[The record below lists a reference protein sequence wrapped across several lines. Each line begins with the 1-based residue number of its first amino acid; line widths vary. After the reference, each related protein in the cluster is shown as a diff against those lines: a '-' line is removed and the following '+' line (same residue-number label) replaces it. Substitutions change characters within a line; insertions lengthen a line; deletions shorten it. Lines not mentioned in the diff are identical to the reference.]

1 MTSKCVCEKF
11 FARNDADMSNNT
23 TSETSS
29 FSPTSKI
36 SQGVYIGL
44 LIFLGVGGNSAVIFA
59 IFKHLRFRSITNAFI
74 LALAG
79 SDLLN
84 CSISMPIALA
94 VLSLDHLPKV
104 ACQLSAVSTVF
115 SDSMSVFMVTLIGVD
130 RLSLLNRQRK
140 VSKKFCFGLIFLCCI
155 ISLTFSLPP
164 AIFSGNTRHL
174 KPFIHCSYLLLSNH
188 QLENVKLLRGV
199 FLIISFALPFTIM
212 FYSLRKLF
220 KLAGRPTVSK
230 ITPASVQAQ
239 NLKFEGEVRTAGTV
253 LIMITTTLCL
263 RSPIIIASV
272 CQLMKARI
280 GPKADSAL
288 ILVNWT
294 ASIVHPFT
302 YAIRNPLVANLIR
315 VKKPPLTVPPP
326 VPATV
331 VDRSRRSSL
340 TSKATGEVNSWPDL
354 IFPTLRKISNIS
366 VDTSKTVTSNV

>member
-11 FARNDADMSNNT
+11 FARDDADMSNNT
-23 TSETSS
+23 TSTTST
-29 FSPTSKI
+29 FSTASKI

-44 LIFLGVGGNSAVIFA
+44 LILLGVGGNSAVIFA
-59 IFKHLRFRSITNAFI
+59 IFKHLRFRSVTNAFI

-79 SDLLN
+79 CDLLN

-94 VLSLDHLPKV
+94 ALSMNRLPDV
-104 ACQLSAVSTVF
+104 ACQFNAVSTVF
-115 SDSMSVFMVTLIGVD
+115 SDSMSVFMVTLIGID

-155 ISLTFSLPP
+155 ISLTFSMPS
-164 AIFSGNTRHL
+164 AINSAKIKHHQ
-174 KPFIHCSYLLLSNH
+174 PFIHCSYLLLGN
-188 QLENVKLLRGV
+188 QNLERVKLLRGV
-199 FLIISFALPFTIM
+199 FIIITFALPFAVM
-212 FYSLRKLF
+212 LYSLRKLF
-220 KLAGRPTVSK
+220 KLAGRPSVSK

-253 LIMITTTLCL
+253 LIMITTTLLL
-263 RSPIIIASV
+263 RSPIIIASI
-272 CQLMKARI
+272 CQMMNVRI
-280 GPKADSAL
+280 GPKADSTL
-288 ILVNWT
+288 ILINWT
-294 ASIVHPFT
+294 ASVVHPFT

-326 VPATV
+326 VPAAV
-331 VDRSRRSSL
+331 MDRSRRSSL